1 MGAVLETTYR
11 CHRWHQAVRPGRHW
25 SQPVGACIGSMPQQR
40 WQQLHDALRPRQCD
54 KMRSWIISIAARHGD
69 RGSWKHATEHAE
81 VGGASS
87 IEPCSCPSQAELRSQ
102 SASKLKRTSVRP
114 AVQLLADHVLL
125 LCCTSTVDRCHERL
139 HGTSGNHGRPRTTIV
154 ATSAMPGIC
163 TPYRPFCMLGR

>member
-1 MGAVLETTYR
+1 MQTTYR
-11 CHRWHQAVRPGRHW
+11 CHRWHQAVCPDHHW
-25 SQPVGACIGSMPQQR
+25 SQPIGTCIHSTQR
-40 WQQLHDALRPRQCD
+40 QHWRHLHDAPQHRQCD
-54 KMRSWIISIAARHGD
+54 KVRSWIMSIAARHGD

-125 LCCTSTVDRCHERL
+125 LCCTSTIDRCHERL

>member
-1 MGAVLETTYR
+1 M
-11 CHRWHQAVRPGRHW
+11 
-25 SQPVGACIGSMPQQR
+25 
-40 WQQLHDALRPRQCD
+40 
-54 KMRSWIISIAARHGD
+54 SIAARHGD

-163 TPYRPFCMLGR
+163 THYVHFYMLKG